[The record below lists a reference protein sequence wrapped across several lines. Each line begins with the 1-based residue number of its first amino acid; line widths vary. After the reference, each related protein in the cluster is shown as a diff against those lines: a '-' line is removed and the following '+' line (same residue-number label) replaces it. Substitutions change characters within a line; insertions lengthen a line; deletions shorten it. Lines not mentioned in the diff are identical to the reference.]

1 MNKTIVTYET
11 FHGSAKKV
19 AEVISEALAANL
31 INVDTPFEAEDLK
44 EIDNVV
50 LVFNFRGPYTA
61 QLTKLYLG
69 RIKDQLS
76 DKNVVLVGEG
86 LFSEKEFPVVADE
99 INKLAPSKTFNKFFV
114 NGQLRMDVLT
124 KEEKVLLDKFA
135 ELTKMEIKDMGELD
149 LDRASEVAEEIKKL
163 FEGGAE
169 EKVDDKAADKSADVA
184 DDKSGDAT
192 SETKWKCP
200 LCGYI
205 HTGPTPPEKCPLCGA
220 PGNTFIKLD

>member
-1 MNKTIVTYET
+1 MNNTIVTYET

-19 AEVISEALAANL
+19 AEVISKTLDTNL
-31 INVDTPFEAEDLK
+31 INIDTPFEAEDLK
-44 EIDNVV
+44 DIDNLV

-61 QLTKLYLG
+61 QLTKLYLD
-69 RIKDQLS
+69 RVKDQIKT
-76 DKNVVLVGEG
+76 KNVVLVGEG

-114 NGQLRMDVLT
+114 NGQLRMATLS
-124 KEEKVLLDKFA
+124 KEEKVLLDKFS

-163 FEGGAE
+163 FEGEVE
-169 EKVDDKAADKSADVA
+169 EKADDKAGDKSDDVA